1 MSERLNRTSVCTVI
15 FIGIVDYAQLPV
27 DDQIALK
34 ESFNALIGEAIRN
47 VPANDRIILDTG
59 DGAAIALLGAPEDA
73 VAISLGIRERLADAR
88 ETSTERTYSVRI
100 GINLGPVRVVNDL
113 NGRRNVVGDGIN
125 AAQRVM
131 SFAQPNRILVSRSYY
146 EIASRLS
153 AEMAQVFT
161 YHGMMTDKYVRE
173 YEVYS
178 VLDGNEEPATVA
190 PATPPAREAARTIA
204 DFARKRWMPALLGA
218 MLVALAWGWW
228 ISRPAETTPS
238 SMAAQEA
245 RVRDAANT
253 QTAQTASEQGSSDQE
268 GPRAQET
275 GTQRQAAPG
284 SSSSS
289 RQKRSTARRNALCS
303 EAQRMLK
310 QC

>member
-27 DDQIALK
+27 DDQIILK
-34 ESFNALIGEAIRN
+34 ESFNALIGEAIRD

-73 VAISLGIRERLADAR
+73 IAISLGIRERLADR
-88 ETSTERTYSVRI
+88 EAAAERAYSVRI

-153 AEMAQVFT
+153 AEMAQVFA

-178 VLDGNEEPATVA
+178 VLDGNEEPAAVA
-190 PATPPAREAARTIA
+190 PATPPARDAARTIA

-245 RVRDAANT
+245 RVRDAAKT
-253 QTAQTASEQGSSDQE
+253 QAAQTASEQGSSDQE
-268 GPRAQET
+268 GSRAQET
-275 GTQRQAAPG
+275 GTQREAAPG

>member
-34 ESFNALIGEAIRN
+34 ESFNALIGEAARN

-73 VAISLGIRERLADAR
+73 IAIALEIRGKLAGERED
-88 ETSTERTYSVRI
+88 STGRTYSIRI

-153 AEMAQVFT
+153 AEMAQMFA
-161 YHGMMTDKYVRE
+161 YQGMMTDKYVRE

-178 VLDGNEEPATVA
+178 VLDANEEPGTVLPEA
-190 PATPPAREAARTIA
+190 PPEAASRA
-204 DFARKRWMPALLGA
+204 MAGFAPNRWVPAVLG
-218 MLVALAWGWW
+218 LVLAALAWGWW
-228 ISRPAETTPS
+228 VSRPAETYEHGKKRVASDTVKTTPEQPNS
-238 SMAAQEA
+238 DEVVQRESEA
-245 RVRDAANT
+245 D
-253 QTAQTASEQGSSDQE
+253 SEAKAPS
-268 GPRAQET
+268 RAH
-275 GTQRQAAPG
+275 
-284 SSSSS
+284 
-289 RQKRSTARRNALCS
+289 KRSTARRSPLCS

>member
-47 VPANDRIILDTG
+47 VPTNDRIILDTG

-73 VAISLGIRERLADAR
+73 IAISLGIRERLADER
-88 ETSTERTYSVRI
+88 ETSGERTYSIRI

-153 AEMAQVFT
+153 AEMAQMFA
-161 YHGMMTDKYVRE
+161 YQGMMTDKYVR
-173 YEVYS
+173 
-178 VLDGNEEPATVA
+178 
-190 PATPPAREAARTIA
+190 
-204 DFARKRWMPALLGA
+204 
-218 MLVALAWGWW
+218 
-228 ISRPAETTPS
+228 
-238 SMAAQEA
+238 
-245 RVRDAANT
+245 
-253 QTAQTASEQGSSDQE
+253 
-268 GPRAQET
+268 
-275 GTQRQAAPG
+275 
-284 SSSSS
+284 
-289 RQKRSTARRNALCS
+289 
-303 EAQRMLK
+303 
-310 QC
+310 

>member
-27 DDQIALK
+27 DDQIILK
-34 ESFNALIGEAIRN
+34 ESFNALIGEAIRD
-47 VPANDRIILDTG
+47 VPTNDRIILDTG

-73 VAISLGIRERLADAR
+73 IPISLGIRGRLADR
-88 ETSTERTYSVRI
+88 EAVAERTYSVRI

-153 AEMAQVFT
+153 AEMAQVFA

-178 VLDGNEEPATVA
+178 VLDGHEEQAAVA
-190 PATPPAREAARTIA
+190 PEMPPEGAKRVRAGFTP
-204 DFARKRWMPALLGA
+204 KRWAPAVLG
-218 MLVALAWGWW
+218 LVLAALVWGWW
-228 ISRPAETTPS
+228 VSRPAATVENATG
-238 SMAAQEA
+238 QKLL
-245 RVRDAANT
+245 
-253 QTAQTASEQGSSDQE
+253 ASETAKTESEQADSDEVAQRKLSS
-268 GPRAQET
+268 G
-275 GTQRQAAPG
+275 AA
-284 SSSSS
+284 SHAH
-289 RQKRSTARRNALCS
+289 KRSAARPSTLCS

>member
-34 ESFNALIGEAIRN
+34 ESFNALIGEAIRD

-73 VAISLGIRERLADAR
+73 IAISLGIRERLAEGEAAA
-88 ETSTERTYSVRI
+88 ERTYSVRI

-153 AEMAQVFT
+153 AEMAQVFA

-178 VLDGNEEPATVA
+178 VLDGHEEPAVVA
-190 PATPPAREAARTIA
+190 PETSPEVATRAKAGLAPKQWVPAV
-204 DFARKRWMPALLGA
+204 LG
-218 MLVALAWGWW
+218 LVLAALAWGWW
-228 ISRPAETTPS
+228 VSRPAETVENAAGQTRIAGETTQAAAEQPS
-238 SMAAQEA
+238 SDEV
-245 RVRDAANT
+245 VRREQDANPKRA
-253 QTAQTASEQGSSDQE
+253 TA
-268 GPRAQET
+268 P
-275 GTQRQAAPG
+275 
-284 SSSSS
+284 S
-289 RQKRSTARRNALCS
+289 RTHKRSTDSRSALCS